1 MKNLIRRVLME
12 QTEGLNPFI
21 LTLRNK
27 FNLSDELVQQIEMI
41 FEKTDCKQVSFE
53 NLKGPLG
60 LALPDKLVINNNVLN
75 MNMVTSLFIIFH
87 ELAHQYQFKKYGKE
101 KMMGIYLDQISVEE
115 GAELMRNME
124 SVADEFAVRKL
135 RELKQMN
142 LLDYKD
148 SEVRRGYGMNPTK
161 QMFMGMITQ
170 YKNEIKKRNITD
182 VDGVSTFFYNSVK
195 SNY

>member
-1 MKNLIRRVLME
+1 ME

-142 LLDYKD
+142 FLDYKD